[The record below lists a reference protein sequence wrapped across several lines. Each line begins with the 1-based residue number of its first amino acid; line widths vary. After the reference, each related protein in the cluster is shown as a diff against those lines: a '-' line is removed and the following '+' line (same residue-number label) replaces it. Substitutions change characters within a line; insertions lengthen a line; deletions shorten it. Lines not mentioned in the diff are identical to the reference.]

1 MIRRNAVV
9 LGLAVA
15 ICSVAKAPAAETLE
29 SSVLRLEV
37 NTDPY
42 SYRVVER
49 ASGDVLIAE
58 TGGISFTESRY
69 TVKNVTGISKI
80 GDTLRITFRL
90 NGISGV
96 AQALF
101 RFRSPE
107 VLQSTFSFH
116 DGIPG
121 EIREEFRDQGEHY
134 YGIWEMPISGALDNR
149 GADQDFLG
157 MRPHPGVNYSS
168 ARARGFQPTSVW
180 RAGRST
186 NEFLVLRLRTRL
198 QSASALRLDSGK
210 CPHANPPAG
219 SPGNSMT

>member
-1 MIRRNAVV
+1 MIRRDAVV
-9 LGLAVA
+9 LGLALA
-15 ICSVAKAPAAETLE
+15 ICGVAKVPAAETLE

-37 NTDPY
+37 STDPY

-49 ASGDVLIAE
+49 ASGDVLVAE
-58 TGGISFTESRY
+58 TGGVSFTESCY
-69 TVKNVTGISKI
+69 TVKSVTNVAKT

-121 EIREEFRDQGEHY
+121 EIREEFSAEN
-134 YGIWEMPISGALDNR
+134 PTPPV
-149 GADQDFLG
+149 ADL
-157 MRPHPGVNYSS
+157 
-168 ARARGFQPTSVW
+168 
-180 RAGRST
+180 ST
-186 NEFLVLRLRTRL
+186 
-198 QSASALRLDSGK
+198 
-210 CPHANPPAG
+210 P
-219 SPGNSMT
+219 